1 MSRAEPPMFDEADW
15 EALYATEPAPDGAP
29 VPRLHVVPDVEAVEP
44 VGAETFWAERPVL
57 QHVQAFAR
65 ARMVSPWA
73 LLGVSLV
80 RALAVVPPWVRLPPI
95 VGSHASLN
103 TFVALVG
110 PSGGGKGAAES
121 AAADAFAYSDTID
134 TASVGSGEGVA
145 HLFMHRVDGDVE
157 QHRTSVVLSIPE
169 VDTLVALKSR
179 QGATLLP
186 TLRSAWTGEALGHS
200 NADKART
207 LPVPRHAY
215 RLGLVLGVQPGRAA
229 PLLDDSDG
237 GTPQRFVWLPT
248 TDRDA
253 PDAPPDSPPAWGMQV
268 RRWKPDEYE
277 LTVPQ
282 VARQAIVE
290 SRRARLRGEEHAL
303 DGHALLARLKV
314 AQGLAVLDGRATMT
328 EDDWRLSAVVMTT
341 SDHTR
346 GGVQRYLARQAEAS
360 NVARARF
367 EGQRAAVADEVGH
380 DHAVQRCSRSIQR
393 HLSARGETPRGDVRK
408 ALASRDRR
416 YYDDA
421 VTALVAA
428 GQLVVDTSGRGELL
442 RLTGVDK

>member
-1 MSRAEPPMFDEADW
+1 MTAVDPTTSMDEADW
-15 EALYATEPAPDGAP
+15 VALYGTEPPPDEAPT
-29 VPRLHVVPDVEAVEP
+29 PRLHVVADSTPAPSEVE
-44 VGAETFWAERPVL
+44 GFWQERPVL
-57 QHVQAFAR
+57 EHVQLFAR

-73 LLGVSLV
+73 LLAVSLV
-80 RALAVVPPWVRLPPI
+80 RTLAVVPPWVRLPPI

-121 AAADAFAYSDTID
+121 AAVDAFAYDVGID

-145 HLFMHRVDGDVE
+145 HLFMQRVDGEIE

-207 LPVPRHAY
+207 LPVPRHGY

-237 GTPQRFVWLPT
+237 GTPQRFLWLPT

-253 PDAPPDSPPAWGMQV
+253 PDVPPDSPAPWPMQAH
-268 RRWKPDEYE
+268 RWRPHAD

-282 VARQAIVE
+282 VARRAIVE
-290 SRRARLRGEEHAL
+290 NRRATLRGEEHTL

-314 AQGLAVLDGRATMT
+314 AQGLTVLDGRTVMT
-328 EDDWRLSAVVMTT
+328 DDDWRLSAIVMSV
-341 SDHTR
+341 SDRTR
-346 GGVQRYLARQAEAS
+346 GAVQRSLARQAEAS
-360 NVARARF
+360 NVARASF
-367 EGQRAAVADEVGH
+367 EGQRAAVADDVGH
-380 DHAVQRCSRSIQR
+380 ELAVQRCARSIQR
-393 HLSARGETPRGDVRK
+393 HLSARGETPRADVRK

-416 YYDDA
+416 FYEDA
-421 VTALVAA
+421 VRALVAA
-428 GQLVVDTSGRGELL
+428 GQIVVDTSGSGERL
-442 RLTGVDK
+442 RLAGVDK